1 MSLEEVYDVLYKE
14 LSNDL
19 TGVLVFDGVTIKWE
33 FDSFSV
39 LGTDEDAMHDTYE
52 MDYELIIGVV
62 DLNDF
67 SVSQPEIVDQF
78 IMFYITE

>member
-1 MSLEEVYDVLYKE
+1 MSLDEVYDILYDE

-19 TGVLVFDGVTIKWE
+19 TGTLNYDGVSIKWE

-39 LGTDEDAMHDTYE
+39 LGSDEDSVHETYE
-52 MDYELIIGVV
+52 MDCELINGIIELS
-62 DLNDF
+62 DYTI
-67 SVSQPEIVDQF
+67 SQPEIVDQF